1 MNKGKKK
8 RKGRWFSSPGP
19 RRFLRQGTGGAR
31 SFLALLLS
39 ASQEFVRDPP
49 YRVRGPAYRTRE
61 PTYRIPYRIRH
72 SASGP
77 AEGALI
83 T

>member
-1 MNKGKKK
+1 
-8 RKGRWFSSPGP
+8 
-19 RRFLRQGTGGAR
+19 LRQGTGGAR
-31 SFLALLLS
+31 SFLALLLLLS
-39 ASQEFVRDPP
+39 ASQEVVRDPP

-61 PTYRIPYRIRH
+61 LTYRIRH